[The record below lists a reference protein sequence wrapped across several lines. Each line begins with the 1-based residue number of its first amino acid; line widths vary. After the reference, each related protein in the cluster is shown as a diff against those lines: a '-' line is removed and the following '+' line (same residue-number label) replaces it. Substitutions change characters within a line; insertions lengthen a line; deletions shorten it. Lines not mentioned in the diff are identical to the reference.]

1 MVRGSTLSKE
11 TTHTTSATHVSERAI
26 PVRAVV
32 LPEVRPFLR
41 WPGGKRFLVSY
52 LLDYVPTDFGRYF
65 EPFLGGGAMF
75 FALQPA
81 KAVLSDKNAPLISC
95 YQAVKDGPRL
105 VEQSLRR
112 LPNSK
117 ADYYLVR
124 RMKPRTAH
132 TSAARLIYLSALAF
146 NGIYRENRD
155 GDFNVPYG
163 GRTDRVVTDG
173 LDLSRNGGALTSAE
187 LKCCDFDAALADA
200 KKGDLVYLD
209 PPYTVAHENNG
220 FVKYNSQ
227 IFSWDD
233 QRRLAATAQRLA
245 EKGCHVIITN
255 AHHRSIR
262 ELYDGFRLY
271 RLDRSSRVA
280 ADPDKRRTVSEY
292 IFTSCRA

>member
-1 MVRGSTLSKE
+1 M
-11 TTHTTSATHVSERAI
+11 
-26 PVRAVV
+26 V
-32 LPEVRPFLR
+32 LPELQPFLR

-52 LLDYVPTDFGRYF
+52 LLDYVPTKFGRYF

-75 FALQPA
+75 FALQPD
-81 KAVLSDKNAPLISC
+81 KAFLSDKNEPLVHC
-95 YQAVKDGPRL
+95 YQAVKDAPRL
-105 VEQSLRR
+105 VERHLRR

-124 RMKPRTAH
+124 RMKPRTPH
-132 TSAARLIYLSALAF
+132 TNAARLIYLSALAF

-163 GRTDRVVTDG
+163 GRTDRVVTNR
-173 LDLSRNGGALTSAE
+173 LDLSKTGEALANAE
-187 LKCCDFDAALADA
+187 IKCCDFDAALAHA

-245 EKGCHVIITN
+245 EKGCHVLMSN
-255 AHHRSIR
+255 AHHPSIR
-262 ELYDGFRLY
+262 ELYHGFRLY
-271 RLDRSSRVA
+271 RLDRASRVA
-280 ADPDKRRTVSEY
+280 ADPDKRRIVSEY
-292 IFTSCRA
+292 IVTSCPA